1 MKLVSQ
7 TTRVGRLG
15 LHFWQSVKTSCIV
28 LVCENNSYLSK
39 LGLVIMSKN
48 HTKLGPSGH
57 PAYYFRKPVCCIIGF
72 SIFLSSL
79 IPPLMLASLPLF
91 VLAFN
96 SGFSC
101 IFSDNAKRRRTWKR
115 NMKKK
120 KSNSR
125 KKLKVKSNGN
135 NNNEHSNSNNSE
147 KTLIRP
153 K

>member
-1 MKLVSQ
+1 MGFFLTLDKGGFIAYCQGSVKLVSQ

-15 LHFWQSVKTSCIV
+15 LHFWQSVKTSCVV

-48 HTKLGPSGH
+48 HAKLGLSCH
-57 PAYYFRKPVCCIIGF
+57 PAYYCGKTVFCIIGF
-72 SIFLSSL
+72 CIFLSSL

-101 IFSDNAKRRRTWKR
+101 IFSDNAKRWRTWKR
-115 NMKKK
+115 DMKK
-120 KSNSR
+120 N
-125 KKLKVKSNGN
+125 
-135 NNNEHSNSNNSE
+135 
-147 KTLIRP
+147 
-153 K
+153 